1 MNPGAE
7 KKPARFKKRR
17 TYLRAE
23 FVVET
28 LKVNAAPTT
37 HEDLDGVLATFMRD
51 DFGKVKVFHAPH
63 PHAHPTSPP
72 SPPTFAPPPS
82 PSRPS
87 THLTFH
93 HTTPYFLKYSLHAA
107 AQLKT
112 ELLRVAGKK
121 ACRRAILAMRPE
133 IQECFTPRLSDINIY
148 EEILESKPLA
158 KPPTKPLAKPPA
170 KKRRLK
176 RKQQDSWIWKYQS
189 FSERHCISADDFLS
203 WDRGIMAIVGSGMGS
218 GG

>member
-1 MNPGAE
+1 
-7 KKPARFKKRR
+7 
-17 TYLRAE
+17 
-23 FVVET
+23 
-28 LKVNAAPTT
+28 
-37 HEDLDGVLATFMRD
+37 
-51 DFGKVKVFHAPH
+51 
-63 PHAHPTSPP
+63 
-72 SPPTFAPPPS
+72 
-82 PSRPS
+82 
-87 THLTFH
+87 
-93 HTTPYFLKYSLHAA
+93 
-107 AQLKT
+107 
-112 ELLRVAGKK
+112 
-121 ACRRAILAMRPE
+121 MRPE

-158 KPPTKPLAKPPA
+158 KPPTTPLAKPPA